1 MLRVDPFAPKTTV
14 YRTCSSSSWF
24 SSLWFFVVV
33 GLFLLVNGSDKLERC
48 VNNGKYLTRETMEYE
63 LQE

>member
-14 YRTCSSSSWF
+14 YRTWF